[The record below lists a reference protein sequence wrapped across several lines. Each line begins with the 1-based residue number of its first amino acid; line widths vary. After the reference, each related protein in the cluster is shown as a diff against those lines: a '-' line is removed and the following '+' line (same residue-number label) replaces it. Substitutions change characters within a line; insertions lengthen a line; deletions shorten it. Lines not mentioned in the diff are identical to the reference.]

1 MAEVTLEDTRIHDSV
16 GTHADDAAGCSAFR
30 PPPAPTA
37 PGPQA
42 SWSRIWRRARRSSR
56 EMCIW
61 E

>member
-1 MAEVTLEDTRIHDSV
+1 MAEVMLEDTRIS
-16 GTHADDAAGCSAFR
+16 TRWSPTPTTR

-37 PGPQA
+37 LRVQT